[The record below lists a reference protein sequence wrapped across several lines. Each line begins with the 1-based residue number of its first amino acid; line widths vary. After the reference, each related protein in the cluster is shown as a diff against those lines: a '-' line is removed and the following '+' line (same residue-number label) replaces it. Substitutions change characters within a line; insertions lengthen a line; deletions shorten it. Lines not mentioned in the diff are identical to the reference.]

1 MREDDMADDLVD
13 PAVIKKDIS
22 RRSLAGLSLVVAAA
36 GGSWVAR
43 AAEPVAEQDV
53 MIKTA
58 DGMCDAVFFHPEGKA
73 TSPGV
78 LMWTDIFGLRPA
90 FRDMGRRLAG
100 EGYAVL
106 VPNPFYRTGP
116 APLPKGPVDFN
127 NPTDRAK
134 LFDLTKPNTP
144 EAVTR
149 DAVTYVDW
157 LDAQKQVNKK
167 AKIGVQG
174 YCMGGPLTVRTAA
187 ARPDRVGAGAP
198 FHPGNGLVTDMP
210 DSPHLLLP
218 KIKAGFHFGLAQSDD
233 KQKPDLKDKLRT
245 AVDAAHV
252 NAEIVVY
259 PANHG
264 WCVPDSQVYDKEQAE
279 RAWAAMLALYKSK
292 LT

>member
-1 MREDDMADDLVD
+1 MADGLMD
-13 PAVIKKDIS
+13 PGVVKKNMS
-22 RRSLAGLSLVVAAA
+22 RRSLAGLSLAA
-36 GGSWVAR
+36 GMSAAGPWVAR
-43 AAEPVAEQDV
+43 AATPVTETDV

-58 DGMCDAVFFHPEGKA
+58 DGMCDAVFFHPQGKA
-73 TSPGV
+73 KSPAV

-106 VPNPFYRTGP
+106 VPNPFYRTGK
-116 APLPKGPVDFN
+116 APLPSGPVDFN
-127 NPTDRAK
+127 NPADRAK

-144 EAVTR
+144 DAVTR
-149 DAVTYVDW
+149 DAVTYIDW
-157 LDAQKQVNKK
+157 LDAQGAVDKK

-187 ARPDRVGAGAP
+187 ARPERVGAGAP

-218 KIKAGFHFGLAQSDD
+218 KIKAAFHFGLAASDD
-233 KQKPDLKDKLRT
+233 KQKPDLKDKLK
-245 AVDAAHV
+245 AACDAAHV
-252 NAEIVVY
+252 TATVEVY
-259 PANHG
+259 PASHG
-264 WCVPDSQVYDKEQAE
+264 WCVPDSQVYDKAQAE
-279 RAWAAMLALYKSK
+279 RAWSAMLALYKAK